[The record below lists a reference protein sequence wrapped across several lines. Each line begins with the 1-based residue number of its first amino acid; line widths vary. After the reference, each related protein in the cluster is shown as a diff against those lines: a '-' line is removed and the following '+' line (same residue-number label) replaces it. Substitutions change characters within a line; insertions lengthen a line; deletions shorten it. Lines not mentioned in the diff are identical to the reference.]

1 MSFAVFGDSYVSRLE
16 HFTISKG
23 DLNLNTKCKFYG
35 VPGMGT
41 TYKFESTFN
50 RLCHDR
56 PKAVFII
63 LGGNSITTKTT
74 PNTIFEELKRAVELL
89 KMHGTERVF
98 VCGIVT
104 RGNFREYGM
113 DKTTFDKMRKSI
125 NEKLKKFMKSDY
137 VDLGR
142 FVKYP
147 THYDNDKVHPSQSGL
162 LKIRSCVECAFR
174 TV

>member
-1 MSFAVFGDSYVSRLE
+1 
-16 HFTISKG
+16 
-23 DLNLNTKCKFYG
+23 
-35 VPGMGT
+35 
-41 TYKFESTFN
+41 
-50 RLCHDR
+50 
-56 PKAVFII
+56 
-63 LGGNSITTKTT
+63 
-74 PNTIFEELKRAVELL
+74 
-89 KMHGTERVF
+89 MHGTERVF